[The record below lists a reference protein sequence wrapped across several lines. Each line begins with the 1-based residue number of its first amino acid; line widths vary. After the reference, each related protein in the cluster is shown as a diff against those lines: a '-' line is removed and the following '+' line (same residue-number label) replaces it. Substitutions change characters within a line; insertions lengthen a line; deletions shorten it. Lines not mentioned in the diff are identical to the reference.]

1 MRRGHGST
9 KVPNV
14 KIRPVTKKTTQT
26 DDYDDEPSY
35 EPMRESL
42 RSDPSARPFAGMNIC
57 CSGVKDKLILFAK
70 ARELGAT
77 CSSDLTDLT
86 THLVADA
93 PGSAK
98 HKCAVELGI
107 PVCTSEWIIEVHRRW
122 LAGDDI
128 DTEESITK
136 HLLPPLKGVIVCVTR
151 LDDENARQ
159 RLGKSS
165 RRLGAEHRSHMSKDV
180 THLLVGSDPGDDVDN
195 KKLEWVKR
203 INAKRREEDAEE
215 PQIAIVWDVW
225 LLKCAAS
232 HSRVS
237 EKEYAYSETGTRP
250 EAPADI
256 EQILRRGSSKKPTK
270 IYVTASNVGAA
281 STNNNSKEILEKAR
295 VRRVAPKDTV
305 WGSILSS
312 RSQVED
318 TTAAPEGL
326 SSPKPQL
333 LEDDS
338 ATEDEDEDDKTSRM
352 PPKPVEPL
360 RIPLNPRLQ
369 SGVGGSS
376 MVSRLNSLRGSAF
389 QLGPAL
395 SEHTAPASGRTTSVS
410 NLGQKLGGARTGEPQ
425 SPPPSTAKVFSGKRI
440 APIGEACGQML
451 YDALR
456 AHGATVIETSDPKG
470 KRKAGDSEP
479 NLPPEADF
487 YIVRLAS
494 ESAKQANKLD
504 SYHKFRTD
512 CWVEHCIFEDRLCS
526 PEENITYAPL
536 KVELPVPGAEFIK
549 LHWTGLDNEQ
559 ETAVKRLIKALGIAS
574 TETFARRV
582 NTHLLCPSRSGLKYG
597 KALQWQ
603 VAVVDMEWIYGI
615 GKEGKISDADLASAR
630 QKLEQAGPKTNAASM
645 DGPSGLEATDL
656 LSMSNSTPL
665 FGQSNGLLPTQRQS
679 TRPAS
684 RPALGSSG
692 SGSTENE
699 VGNSSLVNKHQGKPA
714 IPVFDVRPKQNSRTA
729 QNSQIDRERKREA
742 QRNQLANSLDALL
755 KHQREESTHSDQ
767 PRKRARPN
775 IRHKVC
781 AFTWASPS
789 SKAYFGGTQAIDG
802 TPGIGSS
809 RSHSLSEQVSSLSIA
824 THAHDPDY
832 VSPLEVMQP
841 VNEETLQVHYQD
853 PNQLAAKE
861 NLRRLLD
868 GSSQVG
874 GDILNLDTQTE
885 PEETQDRVPALA
897 DAKRK
902 RGGNWDHESYECRV
916 ITDPHEFK
924 RRVQRARLIP
934 TTNMSNGTTETVSA
948 FFYGTLMHPAVL
960 KRVIGNDAS
969 HLQAAPAVLLS
980 FTRHH
985 VRNCDY
991 PAIVPYNVGA
1001 VLLKRELNRDEKC
1014 VRGVIISGL
1023 RPEDVACLDVF
1034 EGDEYNRVRVEAH
1047 PIVPLAAISSNLTQT
1062 LLSASSDLPIELPPA
1077 LKVETY
1083 VWAVET
1089 SRLEPVIWE
1098 YDTFVKEKL
1107 WKWAGSGTDDN
1118 EYYEEVDRRRDMNG
1132 VIVVPSGGEGTLKPD
1147 YTFGHNMLQ
1156 HFMFEEGYIN
1166 LNHGSYGSLPKPVF
1180 DKCVETSKRI
1190 EARPDS
1196 FHRRE
1201 YLPELRDVR
1210 ARLAKLLNCDADECV
1225 VTNNATHGVHT
1236 IINNFHWKKG
1246 DILISFTS
1254 TYGSVFN
1261 ICEFV
1266 SDTPP
1271 NPEHITV
1278 DLAFPISHKA
1288 IVDKFRQKLQDIPRH
1303 DGQIIV
1309 AVIDALA
1316 SNPGVHLPWEELT
1329 KVCKEEGIYSLID
1342 GAHAIGQIPLDM
1354 SISDPDFFVSAS
1366 DTSYLSRILRG
1377 CAVLYVAKR
1386 NRNIIRSS
1394 FPTPHAYSSLKSKK
1408 EPDMISQFEWTG
1420 TIDFVPFLS
1429 AKHALEFREAVGG
1442 EKNINDYCHSL
1453 AVRGGA
1459 RLAEMFKTRVMD
1471 TDENELTANMVNVQ
1485 LPLETPVGV
1494 SPQELKKILFSIT
1507 DRLLEDY
1514 NAFAATYIHDSHWWT
1529 RCIYLTQESD
1539 FDYVGRAYLEICKE
1553 VQSILDGLPKADSS
1567 ATKGSKGMDVRAI

>member
-151 LDDENARQ
+151 LDDDNARQ

-237 EKEYAYSETGTRP
+237 EKEYAYSETDTRP
-250 EAPADI
+250 EPPADI

-281 STNNNSKEILEKAR
+281 PTNNNSKEILEKAR

-326 SSPKPQL
+326 SSPNPQL

-352 PPKPVEPL
+352 PPKPAEPPQ
-360 RIPLNPRLQ
+360 IPLNPRLQ

-395 SEHTAPASGRTTSVS
+395 SEHTAPASGRTISVS
-410 NLGQKLGGARTGEPQ
+410 NLGQKLGGVRTGEPQ
-425 SPPPSTAKVFSGKRI
+425 SPPPPTAKVFSGKCI

-494 ESAKQANKLD
+494 ESAKQANKLG

-603 VAVVDMEWIYGI
+603 VAVVDME
-615 GKEGKISDADLASAR
+615 

-960 KRVIGNDAS
+960 KRVMGNDAS

-1107 WKWAGSGTDDN
+1107 WKWAGSGPTIMN
-1118 EYYEEVDRRRDMNG
+1118 ITKRRRYFEARLYFWAQHA
-1132 VIVVPSGGEGTLKPD
+1132 S
-1147 YTFGHNMLQ
+1147 TFHV
-1156 HFMFEEGYIN
+1156 EEGYIN

-1246 DILISFTS
+1246 DILISFCFGYTS
-1254 TYGSVFN
+1254 QPRAHNRGPGV
-1261 ICEFV
+1261 
-1266 SDTPP
+1266 P
-1271 NPEHITV
+1271 N
-1278 DLAFPISHKA
+1278 LSQA

-1342 GAHAIGQIPLDM
+1342 GAHAIGQIPLD
-1354 SISDPDFFVSAS
+1354 IIA
-1366 DTSYLSRILRG
+1366 TSGYMQKED
-1377 CAVLYVAKR
+1377 VLYSTWQKGA
-1386 NRNIIRSS
+1386 
-1394 FPTPHAYSSLKSKK
+1394 
-1408 EPDMISQFEWTG
+1408 DMVSQFEWTG

-1514 NAFAATYIHDSHWWT
+1514 NAFAAT
-1529 RCIYLTQESD
+1529 LLNPGSD

>member
-1 MRRGHGST
+1 
-9 KVPNV
+9 
-14 KIRPVTKKTTQT
+14 
-26 DDYDDEPSY
+26 
-35 EPMRESL
+35 MRESL

-425 SPPPSTAKVFSGKRI
+425 SPPPSTAKVFSGKCI

-536 KVELPVPGAEFIK
+536 KVELPVPG
-549 LHWTGLDNEQ
+549 
-559 ETAVKRLIKALGIAS
+559 
-574 TETFARRV
+574 
-582 NTHLLCPSRSGLKYG
+582 
-597 KALQWQ
+597 
-603 VAVVDMEWIYGI
+603 
-615 GKEGKISDADLASAR
+615 
-630 QKLEQAGPKTNAASM
+630 
-645 DGPSGLEATDL
+645 
-656 LSMSNSTPL
+656 LSN
-665 FGQSNGLLPTQRQS
+665 
-679 TRPAS
+679 
-684 RPALGSSG
+684 
-692 SGSTENE
+692 
-699 VGNSSLVNKHQGKPA
+699 
-714 IPVFDVRPKQNSRTA
+714 D
-729 QNSQIDRERKREA
+729 
-742 QRNQLANSLDALL
+742 
-755 KHQREESTHSDQ
+755 
-767 PRKRARPN
+767 
-775 IRHKVC
+775 IR
-781 AFTWASPS
+781 
-789 SKAYFGGTQAIDG
+789 
-802 TPGIGSS
+802 
-809 RSHSLSEQVSSLSIA
+809 
-824 THAHDPDY
+824 
-832 VSPLEVMQP
+832 
-841 VNEETLQVHYQD
+841 
-853 PNQLAAKE
+853 
-861 NLRRLLD
+861 
-868 GSSQVG
+868 
-874 GDILNLDTQTE
+874 
-885 PEETQDRVPALA
+885 
-897 DAKRK
+897 
-902 RGGNWDHESYECRV
+902 
-916 ITDPHEFK
+916 
-924 RRVQRARLIP
+924 
-934 TTNMSNGTTETVSA
+934 
-948 FFYGTLMHPAVL
+948 
-960 KRVIGNDAS
+960 
-969 HLQAAPAVLLS
+969 
-980 FTRHH
+980 
-985 VRNCDY
+985 
-991 PAIVPYNVGA
+991 
-1001 VLLKRELNRDEKC
+1001 
-1014 VRGVIISGL
+1014 
-1023 RPEDVACLDVF
+1023 
-1034 EGDEYNRVRVEAH
+1034 
-1047 PIVPLAAISSNLTQT
+1047 
-1062 LLSASSDLPIELPPA
+1062 
-1077 LKVETY
+1077 
-1083 VWAVET
+1083 
-1089 SRLEPVIWE
+1089 
-1098 YDTFVKEKL
+1098 
-1107 WKWAGSGTDDN
+1107 
-1118 EYYEEVDRRRDMNG
+1118 
-1132 VIVVPSGGEGTLKPD
+1132 
-1147 YTFGHNMLQ
+1147 
-1156 HFMFEEGYIN
+1156 
-1166 LNHGSYGSLPKPVF
+1166 
-1180 DKCVETSKRI
+1180 
-1190 EARPDS
+1190 
-1196 FHRRE
+1196 
-1201 YLPELRDVR
+1201 
-1210 ARLAKLLNCDADECV
+1210 
-1225 VTNNATHGVHT
+1225 
-1236 IINNFHWKKG
+1236 
-1246 DILISFTS
+1246 
-1254 TYGSVFN
+1254 
-1261 ICEFV
+1261 
-1266 SDTPP
+1266 
-1271 NPEHITV
+1271 
-1278 DLAFPISHKA
+1278 
-1288 IVDKFRQKLQDIPRH
+1288 
-1303 DGQIIV
+1303 
-1309 AVIDALA
+1309 
-1316 SNPGVHLPWEELT
+1316 
-1329 KVCKEEGIYSLID
+1329 
-1342 GAHAIGQIPLDM
+1342 
-1354 SISDPDFFVSAS
+1354 
-1366 DTSYLSRILRG
+1366 
-1377 CAVLYVAKR
+1377 
-1386 NRNIIRSS
+1386 
-1394 FPTPHAYSSLKSKK
+1394 
-1408 EPDMISQFEWTG
+1408 
-1420 TIDFVPFLS
+1420 
-1429 AKHALEFREAVGG
+1429 
-1442 EKNINDYCHSL
+1442 
-1453 AVRGGA
+1453 
-1459 RLAEMFKTRVMD
+1459 
-1471 TDENELTANMVNVQ
+1471 Q
-1485 LPLETPVGV
+1485 LPNC
-1494 SPQELKKILFSIT
+1494 T
-1507 DRLLEDY
+1507 D
-1514 NAFAATYIHDSHWWT
+1514 
-1529 RCIYLTQESD
+1529 
-1539 FDYVGRAYLEICKE
+1539 
-1553 VQSILDGLPKADSS
+1553 
-1567 ATKGSKGMDVRAI
+1567 